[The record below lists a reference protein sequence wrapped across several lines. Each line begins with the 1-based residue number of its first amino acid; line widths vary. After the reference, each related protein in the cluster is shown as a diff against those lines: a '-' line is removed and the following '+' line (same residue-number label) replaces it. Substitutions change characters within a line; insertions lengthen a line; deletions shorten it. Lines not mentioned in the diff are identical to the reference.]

1 MFVRF
6 QPFSIEPVAGPSV
19 ADLARTIDGLF
30 ENVLVTA
37 PSRFG
42 REYPALEVV
51 ETKDATVV
59 SAEIPGLTKEDLKI
73 SLHDGVLTIS
83 GKRKP
88 AAAPE
93 DTKTLRKETW
103 RGDFSRSIVLS
114 HEVKTDQLRAELS
127 NGILT
132 ITLPKAEQARPR
144 EITIQ

>member
-6 QPFSIEPVAGPSV
+6 QPFNIEPVAGPNV

-30 ENVLVTA
+30 ESVLGTV
-37 PSRFG
+37 PGRFG

-59 SAEIPGLTKEDLKI
+59 SAEIPGLSKEDVKI
-73 SLHDGVLTIS
+73 SLHNGVLTIS

-88 AAAPE
+88 ATASE
-93 DTKTLRKETW
+93 DPKTLRKETW
-103 RGDFSRSIVLS
+103 RGEFSRSVELS
-114 HEVKTDQLRAELS
+114 HEVKADQLRAELS

-144 EITIQ
+144 QITIQ